1 MCYRTVQTISWD
13 VMMNE
18 DPIAVI
24 IATSKGRTHLLVN
37 RSLRSVY
44 TQEGVNPLEVVIVDD
59 NSVPPGREFSE
70 EYSKIKDG
78 IKLLRKEILEKTYY
92 AYIRDKKEVSFDQFF
107 KTTLLKNVR
116 THGHSGTGAW
126 NTAIYYFAKKYPKDE
141 IFVAI
146 LDDDDEYKEGYLS
159 ECSRI
164 IKEEGR
170 RIAAIFPYIQWIR
183 KENIIDF
190 RFSEEDLNPRA
201 FFIGN
206 PGVQGSNMCIR
217 LDLLENIGGFNEN
230 LHSATDRDLM
240 IRLLS
245 FIKENRPYLKIRI
258 IPQVMV
264 LHYADRP
271 DRVTNNKK
279 LKKIGLDTFYSK
291 WKDHFPREDFI
302 KSLERARRLFGYEYE
317 F

>member
-1 MCYRTVQTISWD
+1 
-13 VMMNE
+13 MNE
-18 DPIAVI
+18 DPIAVV
-24 IATSKGRTHLLVN
+24 IATSKGRTDLLVN
-37 RSLRSVY
+37 RSLKSVY

-59 NSVPPGREFSE
+59 NPVPPGREFSE
-70 EYSKIKDG
+70 EYTKIKEG
-78 IKLLRKEILEKTYY
+78 IDILRKNILEKTYR
-92 AYIRDKKEVSFDQFF
+92 AYKRENKEVSFDRFF

-126 NTAIYYFAKKYPKDE
+126 NTAIYYLAKKYPQNE
-141 IFVAI
+141 LFVAI
-146 LDDDDEYKEGYLS
+146 LDDDDEYKEGYLR
-159 ECSRI
+159 ECSMI

-170 RIAAIFPYIQWIR
+170 RIAAIFPYIQWIS
-183 KENIIDF
+183 KEKIMVF

-217 LDLLENIGGFNEN
+217 LDLLANIGGFDEN
-230 LHSATDRDLM
+230 LHSATDRDIM

-245 FIKENRPYLKIRI
+245 FIRDNMPYLKIKV
-258 IPQVMV
+258 IPKVMV
-264 LHYADRP
+264 LHYADQP

-279 LKKIGLDTFYSK
+279 LKKLGLDTFYSK
-291 WKDHFPREDFI
+291 WKDCFPHDDFI

>member
-1 MCYRTVQTISWD
+1 
-13 VMMNE
+13 MNE
-18 DPIAVI
+18 DPIAVV
-24 IATSKGRTHLLVN
+24 IATSKGRTDLLVN

-44 TQEGVNPLEVVIVDD
+44 TQKGVNPLEVVIVDD
-59 NSVPPGREFSE
+59 NPVPTGREFSE
-70 EYSKIKDG
+70 EYTKIKEG
-78 IKLLRKEILEKTYY
+78 IDILRKNILEKTYRAY
-92 AYIRDKKEVSFDQFF
+92 ARENKEVPFDSFF

-126 NTAIYYFAKKYPKDE
+126 NTAIYYLTKKYSQNE
-141 IFVAI
+141 LFVAI
-146 LDDDDEYKEGYLS
+146 LDDDDKYKEGYLRK
-159 ECSRI
+159 CSMI

-170 RIAAIFPYIQWIR
+170 RIAAIFPYIQWIS
-183 KENIIDF
+183 KEKIMVF

-217 LDLLENIGGFNEN
+217 LDLLEGIGGFDEN
-230 LHSATDRDLM
+230 LHSATDRDIM

-245 FIKENRPYLKIRI
+245 FIRDNRPYLKIRV
-258 IPQVMV
+258 IPEVMV
-264 LHYADRP
+264 LHYADQP

-279 LKKIGLDTFYSK
+279 LKKWGLDTFYSK
-291 WKDHFPREDFI
+291 WKDRFPHDDFI

-317 F
+317 S